1 MEKTKYFFRCDVNV
15 FSWTEIYGGQNIIL
29 NGFKTYIYVLI
40 YILKMAKNILVE
52 NVFMYIVLFYI
63 LKYI

>member
-1 MEKTKYFFRCDVNV
+1 MYFLGLKYMEGK
-15 FSWTEIYGGQNIIL
+15 IIL